1 MVLRILR
8 VMLKSIGVRVSPMQ
22 RRSDDM
28 RLIAIRNGIEQP
40 TIRKYAEALGRMASS
55 APSRPGSGNESAAA
69 ALPMNTPN
77 RRLNSM
83 DSRTTLRAR
92 SVSRAPMCWAT

>member
-22 RRSDDM
+22 RRSDDI

-40 TIRKYAEALGRMASS
+40 TIRK
-55 APSRPGSGNESAAA
+55 
-69 ALPMNTPN
+69 
-77 RRLNSM
+77 
-83 DSRTTLRAR
+83 
-92 SVSRAPMCWAT
+92 